1 VAAKNFHRIKTGRSA
16 LVGVIF
22 PHSRRSSCF
31 NSIRSG
37 KVGQMVQRGLQPDRF
52 GRPSLF
58 SPPCHSYAP
67 FYPTRTPSTPTLL
80 ARFIRRESTHMR
92 RPFRSI
98 LYNPQRNAS
107 ERFLLADQIS
117 IQRSDFRIH
126 TRMQNQKS
134 TQKTN
139 KNTCLFK
146 LTVHG
151 HYHPKSHTNDKNWYL
166 ILFEKSKISKN

>member
-126 TRMQNQKS
+126 GCIIKNQLK
-134 TQKTN
+134 
-139 KNTCLFK
+139 K
-146 LTVHG
+146 LTKTRVF
-151 HYHPKSHTNDKNWYL
+151 SN
-166 ILFEKSKISKN
+166 